1 MILLLIIYLL
11 IALAISF
18 LCSLLEAALLSIPR
32 SHIAMLKEQG
42 SPVGKR
48 LQRMKDDVDRPLAAI
63 LTLNTFGH
71 TLGAAGVGAE
81 AALLWGDAWVGLVG
95 FVVTILILIFSEVI
109 PKTLGVAHAKALAP
123 FAAWT
128 IPGMILILR
137 PLVAMCNWTS
147 KLLLRS
153 NQAMPKISRDEILS
167 LTRLAS
173 KEGALDPNE
182 AHVIRNLIALR
193 ETTVERVMTPRT
205 VVFALQ
211 ADQTVREV
219 TQGEPPRFARIP
231 VVGESLDEAMG
242 LIHRRELFIAL
253 GEGRLEATMGEL
265 ARPLHAVPELGKLPT
280 VLEEFIQRREQM
292 FLVVDEYGGSA
303 GIVTL
308 EDVLETLLGVEIVD
322 ETDTVE
328 DMQQLGRQRLI
339 GQQERFE

>member
-173 KEGALDPNE
+173 
-182 AHVIRNLIALR
+182 
-193 ETTVERVMTPRT
+193 TPRT